1 MKHGLILFLS
11 VFLSPFVWA
20 QNTPALTCESDEY
33 STYILPNLANALVL
47 LDANQEQFKGL
58 MKEYRY
64 QEFHRGNG
72 LEYLAPSSRVNQMR
86 LIRKERKQVQFLLS
100 PTKLSIIQQL
110 EKAIKAY
117 NPVISK
123 DFSGMT
129 WYQIDFPTSNST
141 PLSMKI
147 GIKMEEDSEDRVGR
161 TWAIWSSTIIFSR

>member
-86 LIRKERKQVQFLLS
+86 LIRKESKQVQFLLS